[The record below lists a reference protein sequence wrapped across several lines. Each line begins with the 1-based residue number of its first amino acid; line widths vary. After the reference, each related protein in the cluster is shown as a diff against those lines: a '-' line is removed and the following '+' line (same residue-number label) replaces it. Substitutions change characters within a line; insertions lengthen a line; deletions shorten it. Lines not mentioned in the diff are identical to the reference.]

1 MNWGSATEFFRMGG
15 YGLYVWTS
23 YGVTALFMMGELVLL
38 WRKKKSLV
46 ERLTRM
52 ARADE
57 KSNES

>member
-1 MNWGSATEFFRMGG
+1 MGG
-15 YGLYVWTS
+15 YGLYVWAS
-23 YGVTALFMMGELVLL
+23 YGVTALFMIGELVLL

-57 KSNES
+57 KE